1 VTNFKEQLIFIM
13 TTLNFQKYWAENF
26 AETPPINHLFKHLL
40 NEKWLRI
47 HSLPEAKRY
56 ADTDEDWA
64 ELFERQHTLFQD
76 LMPTDEP
83 FYLILG
89 LYSQGENVFD
99 KSIFEDYDFFKT
111 LTFNE
116 LEKVDLYKM
125 SGDWYDE
132 SMFYTPYFAEVKNQ
146 PSDFDTILKAIANDE
161 IRVFFLNSKNNCIIA
176 PYDGGV
182 DLILENEETRI
193 FYKEKYGKWLPE
205 REDGL

>member
-1 VTNFKEQLIFIM
+1 LKER
-13 TTLNFQKYWAENF
+13 
-26 AETPPINHLFKHLL
+26 
-40 NEKWLRI
+40 WLRI

-56 ADTDEDWA
+56 ADTAEEWT

-76 LMPTDEP
+76 LMPTNEP
-83 FYLILG
+83 FYLLLG

-116 LEKVDLYKM
+116 LEKVDLHKI

-132 SMFYTPYFAEVKNQ
+132 GMFYTPYFAEVKNN
-146 PSDFDTILKAIANDE
+146 PSGFDTILKAIANDE

-182 DLILENEETRI
+182 DLILKDEETRL
-193 FYKEKYGKWLPE
+193 FYKEKYKNWRSE